1 MQRPRAPHVPPAPC
15 GSWKQ
20 AGGISAPA
28 PADFRNLLRLA
39 MAISRMRT
47 GLQQARLPA
56 CAGCSII
63 VDGCIYRQISSASII
78 PMSPTPTLYAAFS
91 PASYTEHTIRYDTV
105 QHHTM
110 SIQYD
115 TIQYSQHTI
124 QRSTASY
131 TEHAQYDTI
140 QYSQHTIQ
148 RSTASYNEHTI

>member
-1 MQRPRAPHVPPAPC
+1 MLQEAPC
-15 GSWKQ
+15 GSRKQ
-20 AGGISAPA
+20 AGSNSAPA
-28 PADFRNLLRLA
+28 PVDFRNLLQLA
-39 MAISRMRT
+39 MAIPRMRT

-115 TIQYSQHTI
+115 TIQYSPIQH
-124 QRSTASY
+124 STV
-131 TEHAQYDTI
+131 
-140 QYSQHTIQ
+140 
-148 RSTASYNEHTI
+148 SYNEHTIRYDTVQPAYNTTQHSIIH